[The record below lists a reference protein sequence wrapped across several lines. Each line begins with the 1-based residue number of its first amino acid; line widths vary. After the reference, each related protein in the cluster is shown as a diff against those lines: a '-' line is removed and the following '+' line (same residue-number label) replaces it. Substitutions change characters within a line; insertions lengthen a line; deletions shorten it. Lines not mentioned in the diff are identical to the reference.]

1 MRLKRAR
8 YAIGVSLVSLALVLT
23 VPSIGTSQE
32 PDRPGLSADEPLSY
46 ALSSISWFRWNGI
59 WVRSNGLWAWRPTVR
74 YDWHAYFRCEAGY
87 GCGGLGLGSHLFGMW
102 GGGDYGSWN
111 LVPGGWMWFPGQRFS
126 GAWNLWF
133 LGPRHGFGAYGGA
146 YGFGPRF
153 SSLFLTGWP
162 GDLNMV
168 PTVPRYIPGHQDE
181 RRRQATSTS
190 GAHTRDRT
198 EAQVDPARSG
208 TVVRLSLDDEDGGAS
223 GRIRLGPPLESGAE
237 SAGRRSEL
245 QEMEGQSGDPTSR
258 KRYLSPTV
266 DDRSSSAA
274 AQSWKESRLRSRANS
289 SADRRG
295 NSVKTTPRPSAAGRP
310 KSSRSP
316 ATGGQTTGR
325 SNPGKKAAPAKE

>member
-1 MRLKRAR
+1 MRLHRVGR
-8 YAIGVSLVSLALVLT
+8 AIGISLVSLSVLLT
-23 VPSIGTSQE
+23 APDIGSSQE
-32 PDRPGLSADEPLSY
+32 PDRPGLSADKPLSY

-74 YDWHAYFRCEAGY
+74 YDWNAYFRCQAGY
-87 GCGGLGLGSHLFGMW
+87 GCGGIHLGSHLAWMW
-102 GGGDYGSWN
+102 GGGGDYGSWN

-133 LGPRHGFGAYGGA
+133 LGPRHGFGAYRS
-146 YGFGPRF
+146 GPRF

-181 RRRQATSTS
+181 QRRQATSTR
-190 GAHTRDRT
+190 GTHTRDRT

-223 GRIRLGPPLESGAE
+223 GRVRLGTPIESRSE
-237 SAGRRSEL
+237 TAGRQSAP
-245 QEMEGQSGDPTSR
+245 QEMEGQSGDPTSG

-266 DDRSSSAA
+266 DDRSESTAA
-274 AQSWKESRLRSRANS
+274 RSWKESEIRSRSNS

-295 NSVKTTPRPSAAGRP
+295 NSVKPSPVPSAADRP
-310 KSSRSP
+310 ESPRSP
-316 ATGGQTTGR
+316 ATEGQTTGR
-325 SNPGKKAAPAKE
+325 SRPEKKAAPAKE